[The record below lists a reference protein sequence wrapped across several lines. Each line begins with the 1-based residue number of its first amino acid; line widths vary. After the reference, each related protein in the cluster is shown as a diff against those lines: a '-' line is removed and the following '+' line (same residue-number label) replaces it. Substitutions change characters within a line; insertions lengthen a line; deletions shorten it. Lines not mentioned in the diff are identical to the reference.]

1 MLLAW
6 TPIPNVNTFNTNIAA
21 QFNNCAI
28 KPVHWAALALFWRI
42 LMIMSCT
49 FVSLSIKKWQTRL
62 DFLLFHF
69 NVPHICPKGGN
80 ERGLWCIW
88 LINSA
93 SLIFYHRFSLPKS
106 LFALVYDVFL
116 NLNLRIPKYS
126 RPFVQFCILLS
137 LHCRPF
143 NEFNF
148 IKLYLPASF
157 VIEMSYLMSIETFS
171 YHKIQYFRCCCVHV
185 WIKGRRWKKTNK
197 WTVKSD
203 SIGNWRKLINMER
216 IQTEKEWKGANEL
229 SGWSQDN
236 RNYNSSPPKRDSDDY
251 SEKKK
256 HVIIILSS
264 GSTKFGTLLFGYWT
278 NGNWKSISRLFVS
291 LFNLC
296 ARLVSFSTCIK
307 AYSSDAII
315 KINRLF
321 VYI

>member
-1 MLLAW
+1 MNSILSNSIYRRLLW
-6 TPIPNVNTFNTNIAA
+6 LKCLIWCQSKHSHTIRFNISVAVA
-21 QFNNCAI
+21 CMCEL
-28 KPVHWAALALFWRI
+28 KEG
-42 LMIMSCT
+42 
-49 FVSLSIKKWQTRL
+49 
-62 DFLLFHF
+62 D
-69 NVPHICPKGGN
+69 
-80 ERGLWCIW
+80 E
-88 LINSA
+88 
-93 SLIFYHRFSLPKS
+93 
-106 LFALVYDVFL
+106 
-116 NLNLRIPKYS
+116 
-126 RPFVQFCILLS
+126 
-137 LHCRPF
+137 
-143 NEFNF
+143 
-148 IKLYLPASF
+148 
-157 VIEMSYLMSIETFS
+157 
-171 YHKIQYFRCCCVHV
+171 
-185 WIKGRRWKKTNK
+185 KKTNK

-321 VYI
+321 NTWKIENFLFIFLV